1 MAARQ
6 QVWIARQW
14 PDTADRLLELVP
26 EPIGDPIAEGMSL
39 AATSTPMPTRAAQ
52 PGISNENSA
61 IDSSA
66 KVTGAAQPWCARTKS
81 TAICA

>member
-1 MAARQ
+1 
-6 QVWIARQW
+6 
-14 PDTADRLLELVP
+14 
-26 EPIGDPIAEGMSL
+26 MSL